1 MNSILK
7 LNSPLNTKPR
17 MSSIRQKATFFLC
30 EKFFYLFMAF
40 FHWKWRENLAWHRA
54 KQIEL
59 FFLSFFFLLFA
70 TVDVVRLFRA
80 PLNLKVQLRAVLLF
94 FILADT
100 IFTYCLYFIC
110 SMEVC
115 QSFATAFVFYMDLSR
130 PLFYF
135 FKFQIILNILLGIEF
150 HWSV

>member
-40 FHWKWRENLAWHRA
+40 FHWKWSENLAWHRA

-59 FFLSFFFLLFA
+59 FFLSFFLLFA

-94 FILADT
+94 FYFSRHDFYLLSLLYLLHGGLSVICHSFCVLHGLITT
-100 IFTYCLYFIC
+100 I
-110 SMEVC
+110 V
-115 QSFATAFVFYMDLSR
+115 
-130 PLFYF
+130 LFF
-135 FKFQIILNILLGIEF
+135 LIFK
-150 HWSV
+150 

>member
-40 FHWKWRENLAWHRA
+40 FHWKWRENLAWHRV

-59 FFLSFFFLLFA
+59 FFLSFFFAVCHCWCCQAFSRPTKLKGPVKGSFIIFNFGRHDFYLLSLLYLLHGGLSVICYSFC
-70 TVDVVRLFRA
+70 
-80 PLNLKVQLRAVLLF
+80 VLHGLITTIVLF
-94 FILADT
+94 FL
-100 IFTYCLYFIC
+100 IF
-110 SMEVC
+110 
-115 QSFATAFVFYMDLSR
+115 
-130 PLFYF
+130 
-135 FKFQIILNILLGIEF
+135 K
-150 HWSV
+150 